1 MEVSTAQST
10 QHMDDI
16 VLSLDFGGTK
26 LAAAVV
32 DLGKGKIVSPVI
44 RQQTPVSEGASGTL
58 KAMIECGKKAID
70 SFDEPRSVSAVGI
83 SFGGPVSSDR
93 KSVLRSIHVS
103 NWNDVLLVDEIREA
117 FKLPAAMDNDGNVAA
132 LGEWWFGGYRHLS
145 DLAYV
150 QTSTGVGG
158 GFIIGGRPY
167 RGSGLAGELGH
178 YIIDANGAQCMCG
191 RKGCLE
197 SICSGWAIARDGR
210 DALLKGNNDCPTLK
224 QLSGNNPES
233 VNASMVFE
241 ACRALDPA
249 CVAIVHRALNSL
261 ALMIANLTAL
271 IDPQVVVIG
280 GGLTRSRDIFEN
292 YFMPVAQELMHPF
305 FKGRCKIEI
314 SALDGDALLL
324 GAALLTREKDG
335 G

>member
-1 MEVSTAQST
+1 MEISTDWSIQR
-10 QHMDDI
+10 MDDI
-16 VLSLDFGGTK
+16 VLALDFGGTK

-32 DLGKGKIVSPVI
+32 DLGKEKIVSPVI

-58 KAMIECGKKAID
+58 KAMIECGTRAIE
-70 SFDEPRSVSAVGI
+70 SFDQPQLVKAVGI

-103 NWNDVLLVDEIREA
+103 NWDNVSLVDEINKA
-117 FKLPAAMDNDGNVAA
+117 FKLPAMMDNDGNVAA
-132 LGEWWFGGYRHLS
+132 LGEWWFGGYRNMTN
-145 DLAYV
+145 LAYV

-158 GFIIGGRPY
+158 GFIIGGQPY

-178 YIIDANGAQCMCG
+178 YVVELNGPQCMCG
-191 RKGCLE
+191 RKGCVE

-210 DALLKGNNDCPTLK
+210 DALLSGHDNCPTLK
-224 QLSGNNPES
+224 KLSQNNPEA
-233 VNASMVFE
+233 VNAAMVFE

-249 CVAIVHRALNSL
+249 CIAIVHKALDGL
-261 ALMIANLTAL
+261 AIMVTNLVTCV
-271 IDPQVVVIG
+271 DPQVVVIG

-292 YFMPVAQELMHPF
+292 YFMPVVQDLMHPF
-305 FKGRCKIEI
+305 FKERCKIEL

-324 GAALLTREKDG
+324 GAALLTQERN
-335 G
+335 

>member
-1 MEVSTAQST
+1 MEISTDWST
-10 QHMDDI
+10 QRIDDI
-16 VLSLDFGGTK
+16 VLALDFGGTK

-32 DLGKGKIVSPVI
+32 DLGKEKIVSPVI

-58 KAMIECGKKAID
+58 RAMIECGKKAID
-70 SFDEPRSVSAVGI
+70 SFDQPRLVSAVGI

-103 NWNDVLLVDEIREA
+103 NWNDVLLVDEISRA
-117 FKLPAAMDNDGNVAA
+117 FNLPAAMDNDGNVAA
-132 LGEWWFGGYRHLS
+132 LGEWWFGGYRHLTN
-145 DLAYV
+145 LAYI

-158 GFIIGGRPY
+158 GLVIGGRPY

-178 YIIDANGAQCMCG
+178 YLIDVNGAQCMCG

-210 DALLKGNNDCPTLK
+210 AALANEPANCPILA
-224 QLSGNNPES
+224 QLCENRPEA
-233 VNASMVFE
+233 VNASLVFE
-241 ACRALDPA
+241 ACRALDPS
-249 CVAIVHRALNSL
+249 CVKIVHRALNSL
-261 ALMIANLTAL
+261 ALMIANLVAC

-292 YFMPVAQELMHPF
+292 YFMPVAQDLMHPF
-305 FKGRCKIEI
+305 FKERCKIEI
-314 SALDGDALLL
+314 STLDGDALLL
-324 GAALLTREKDG
+324 GAALLTQEKNK
-335 G
+335 